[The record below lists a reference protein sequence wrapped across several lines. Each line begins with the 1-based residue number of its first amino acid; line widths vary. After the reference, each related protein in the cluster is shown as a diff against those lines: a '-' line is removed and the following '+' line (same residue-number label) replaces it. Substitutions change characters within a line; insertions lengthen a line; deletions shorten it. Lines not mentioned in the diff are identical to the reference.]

1 MASVEFKI
9 PTDPETLNA
18 LVALLKKEDDAM
30 LKAILRPTIKA
41 DEKGNVTVPAAKLQ
55 EIMDMLEYS
64 QQRTSDIS
72 RLTRRIIRDI
82 SNHVT
87 PSKFDQSRLQQLT
100 ADNHLE
106 TLSALTKMRLFL
118 PLANDVASL
127 KELISSFHAK
137 VKLADWDKNASLSYE
152 CNFNDSAENKSKS
165 PKAELLGGPLLH
177 PCDVLNQCERELAA
191 VRELAQATVP
201 VSKEVVA
208 AAEVAAAEV
217 AAAEVAATVA
227 PPDEEDLYA

>member
-127 KELISSFHAK
+127 KELMSSFHAR
-137 VKLADWDKNASLSYE
+137 VKLVEPDEKLSVVAPRYVSPCTE
-152 CNFNDSAENKSKS
+152 DESRF

-177 PCDVLNQCERELAA
+177 PCDALNQCERELAV
-191 VRELAQATVP
+191 VRELAYVTP
-201 VSKEVVA
+201 
-208 AAEVAAAEV
+208 
-217 AAAEVAATVA
+217 AATSAGPALTTPA
-227 PPDEEDLYA
+227 PPDDEEDLYA

>member
-1 MASVEFKI
+1 MAASEMKI
-9 PTDPETLNA
+9 PTDPKTLQA

-30 LKAILRPTIKA
+30 LKAVLHPTIKA

-55 EIMDMLEYS
+55 QIMDMLEYS

-72 RLTRRIIRDI
+72 RLTRNIIRDI
-82 SNHVT
+82 SQNLT
-87 PSKFDQSRLQQLT
+87 PSIFDQSRLQQLV
-100 ADNHLE
+100 ADNHLDI
-106 TLSALTKMRLFL
+106 LSALTKMRLFL

-127 KELISSFHAK
+127 KELISSFHPK
-137 VKLADWDKNASLSYE
+137 IKLADWDKNASLSYE

-177 PCDVLNQCERELAA
+177 PCDVLNQCERELA
-191 VRELAQATVP
+191 QATVPVP

-208 AAEVAAAEV
+208 AAEVATAEVATAEV
-217 AAAEVAATVA
+217 AAAVP